1 GLFTFDPHKLQG
13 LSVDIVH
20 GFRPPNQNDNAAG
33 GLGNSAERLGA
44 GFFIAIEGGDGS
56 GKTTQIK
63 RISRALADDGYHV
76 ESTREPGGTELGTK
90 IRSVLFDSD
99 RPSTRTEALLFAADR
114 AHHVASLV
122 DPNLDEGNIVIT
134 DRYIDSTIAYQAA
147 GRNFDVKTI
156 LALSRWATQG
166 LVPHLTIVLDIEPEA
181 AAERMGKRGQ
191 SNYLDEENQQFHQ
204 RVRQTYLS
212 RAHKEPDR
220 YVVLDASV
228 GADELTERI
237 LEAIR
242 RRLAQTLAGRDST
255 PAEGALADTG
265 WASET
270 DDPAAGDDTAAGAAA
285 GSAAAGAPAAGATA
299 EGEDA
304 AASGSSAA
312 RADPADDHG
321 SADADSPADD
331 DPATD
336 EGSEPSD
343 SAAAESPSAGE
354 DSRHERGPRF
364 VPVSGD
370 RLIPESIT
378 DDEVEISGGVPTER
392 VDLGAN
398 LREEPSASEGED
410 AGDLPSFLDSKD
422 EPESDEEA
430 STTVLP
436 ARGFTSGPLIDD
448 TDDAEGV
455 PTDRIETD
463 SAEEA
468 ETRVV
473 DHVD

>member
-1 GLFTFDPHKLQG
+1 
-13 LSVDIVH
+13 
-20 GFRPPNQNDNAAG
+20 
-33 GLGNSAERLGA
+33 
-44 GFFIAIEGGDGS
+44 
-56 GKTTQIK
+56 
-63 RISRALADDGYHV
+63 
-76 ESTREPGGTELGTK
+76 
-90 IRSVLFDSD
+90 
-99 RPSTRTEALLFAADR
+99 
-114 AHHVASLV
+114 
-122 DPNLDEGNIVIT
+122 
-134 DRYIDSTIAYQAA
+134 
-147 GRNFDVKTI
+147 
-156 LALSRWATQG
+156 G

-242 RRLAQTLAGRDST
+242 RRLPQTLAGRDST
-255 PAEGALADTG
+255 TAEAALADTG
-265 WASET
+265 GASET
-270 DDPAAGDDTAAGAAA
+270 DDSAAGDATAA
-285 GSAAAGAPAAGATA
+285 GSAAAGAAAAGATA

-304 AASGSSAA
+304 ADSGSSAA

-473 DHVD
+473 DHVDPEEAETRGVDHVDPEEAETRGVEPRASDDEIDPGDAETTVRAREALPRDLSSTTLTMPRACRQTGSRRIRPKKPKPESSITWIRRRPRPESSITWIRRRPRPESSNLVLRTMRSIRATPRRLSCRPAALER